1 MLLLHACMCSPQRPT
16 SSCVLPWFRLC
27 CGARL
32 CSKARV
38 EAVAWADEVRV
49 AQAGGQCL
57 VAELAALEMLY
68 ERASGHELYNLELS
82 RKQVRGVMAAD
93 DPLMT
98 ANDH

>member
-1 MLLLHACMCSPQRPT
+1 MHVLTTAPHLLLRPAVVSP
-16 SSCVLPWFRLC
+16 LLWF
-27 CGARL
+27 RL

>member
-1 MLLLHACMCSPQRPT
+1 MHACAHHSAPPPPASCRGFAFAVVSPLRE
-16 SSCVLPWFRLC
+16 
-27 CGARL
+27 
-32 CSKARV
+32 KARV
-38 EAVAWADEVRV
+38 EAVAWADEARV